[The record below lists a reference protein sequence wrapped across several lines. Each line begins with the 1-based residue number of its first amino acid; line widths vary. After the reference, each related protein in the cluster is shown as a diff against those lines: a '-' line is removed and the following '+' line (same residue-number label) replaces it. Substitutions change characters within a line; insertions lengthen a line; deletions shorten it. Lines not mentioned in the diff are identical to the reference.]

1 MTTLVICTCVR
12 TFTCVYASITITVKE
27 ETRDLGSG
35 HRSGQG
41 TEGEGQ
47 SDLAAEVMYEGPN
60 INY

>member
-12 TFTCVYASITITVKE
+12 TFTYVYASITITVKE
-27 ETRDLGSG
+27 ETRDLGG
-35 HRSGQG
+35 GYRSGQG

-47 SDLAAEVMYEGPN
+47 SYLATEVMYEGSN